1 MIVTYK
7 RVTSQRKMT
16 RQIAEL
22 AAESPTGATIVK
34 VVKVVT
40 IATIAK
46 GGRKQRLTR

>member
-22 AAESPTGATIVK
+22 AAESPTGTTIVK
-34 VVKVVT
+34 VVRVVT
-40 IATIAK
+40 IATIVK
-46 GGRKQRLTR
+46 GGESRD

>member
-16 RQIAEL
+16 RHTAEL
-22 AAESPTGATIVK
+22 AAESPTGTTIVK